1 MPMTRPRWIAAASI
15 AAGIALLAA
24 LVAFTPWRLLAQRV
38 ATVPWQGWVGAT
50 LGMSATYALR
60 AGRLRVEW
68 LWKLRTLGLGYRE
81 CLQITLLHNAA
92 INLLPMRSGEASYA
106 FLLHRRW
113 GVGLGDAAASLL
125 WLRLQ
130 DAMVLGVLGLAILVP
145 APLAWR
151 IGFALATIVVAA
163 TVLPVLVRRV
173 HVHARYARARAHAP
187 AGHDDP
193 CSLRSS
199 PPTGAVRL
207 APERPRARRM
217 TRAGKLWHLVA
228 KIAGAFRASRGGWRA
243 WSYAVANW
251 VLKLGIV
258 GALLAPLAN
267 LPYGSAFAGALGGE
281 LAAVLPLQAPAGVG
295 TYEAGVA
302 AGAQVRNGA
311 PEGSAIAPSA
321 PDAQTASTN
330 THNARL
336 IFGAALAVHALM
348 VAVALATA
356 LAFSLIVRPS
366 RTPESST

>member
-1 MPMTRPRWIAAASI
+1 MARTRPRWFAAASI
-15 AAGIALLAA
+15 AAGGVLLAL

-38 ATVPWQGWVGAT
+38 ATVPWPGWLGAT

-68 LWKLRTLGLGYRE
+68 LWKLRELRLGYRE

-113 GVGLGDAAASLL
+113 NVGLGDAAASLL

-151 IGFALATIVVAA
+151 VGLALGAIVVAA
-163 TVLPVLVRRV
+163 TLLPALVRRV
-173 HVHARYARARAHAP
+173 HVHARYARARAHA
-187 AGHDDP
+187 A
-193 CSLRSS
+193 
-199 PPTGAVRL
+199 A
-207 APERPRARRM
+207 AARGRK
-217 TRAGKLWHLVA
+217 AWHFAA
-228 KIAGAFRASRGGWRA
+228 KIAGAFRASRGGLAA
-243 WSYAVANW
+243 WGYAVANW

-258 GALLAPLAN
+258 GALLAPLAG

-302 AGAQVRNGA
+302 AGAQVRFGA
-311 PEGSAIAPSA
+311 RNAGETGRSA
-321 PDAQTASTN
+321 PDTPQGSAKPD
-330 THNARL
+330 NARL
-336 IFGAALAVHALM
+336 LFGAALAVHALM
-348 VAVALATA
+348 VVVALVTA
-356 LAFSLIVRPS
+356 LVFSLIVRPA
-366 RTPESST
+366 RARESST

>member
-1 MPMTRPRWIAAASI
+1 MPMTRTRWIAAASLV
-15 AAGIALLAA
+15 AGALALAL

-38 ATVPWQGWVGAT
+38 ATVPWQGWLGAT

-68 LWKLRTLGLGYRE
+68 AWKLRALGLGYRE
-81 CLQITLLHNAA
+81 CLQVTLLHNAA

-151 IGFALATIVVAA
+151 IGFALGAIALAA
-163 TVLPVLVRRV
+163 TLLPALVRRV
-173 HVHARYARARAHAP
+173 HVHARFARARSHA
-187 AGHDDP
+187 AAAARGH
-193 CSLRSS
+193 R
-199 PPTGAVRL
+199 
-207 APERPRARRM
+207 
-217 TRAGKLWHLVA
+217 LWHVVA
-228 KIAGAFRASRGGWRA
+228 RIAGAFRASRGGLHA
-243 WSYAVANW
+243 WGYAVANW
-251 VLKLGIV
+251 VLKLGVV
-258 GALLAPLAN
+258 GALLAALAG

-302 AGAQVRNGA
+302 LGAQVRRGA
-311 PEGSAIAPSA
+311 PEGAETAPSA
-321 PDAQTASTN
+321 PAARTGSAN
-330 THNARL
+330 TDNAPL
-336 IFGAALAVHALM
+336 LFGAALAVHALM
-348 VAVALATA
+348 VVVALATA
-356 LAFSLIVRPS
+356 LVFSLIVRPS
-366 RTPESST
+366 RAPESPT